1 VKSLS
6 IPDADKTRILSTR
19 AEELLKVKA

>member
-6 IPDADKTRILSTR
+6 ISDADKTRILSTR